1 VPLNSDIVGRS
12 DICIVGSAHSGRRGD
27 FRSRLFAARRQ
38 FGQADGG
45 FSEVAAISVDG
56 LTGDMRV
63 MGLAPIPTGFA
74 AVAGSSEESFLAE
87 FDHDFRQK
95 TGWHEL
101 PGGRDPHGLLIE
113 EDRLWVVSSGSNEV
127 ILYRKTGSG
136 SWTPEVVYQHPSCEP
151 QHFNGLVRHR
161 GMLILSA
168 FGVSANGA
176 RSVSSTGYL
185 VDIDTGLRV
194 RSALDQPHSPISQAD
209 SLWFCESQHSLVWRG
224 DDRLPRLEGY
234 LRGLV
239 VAPDRLIHVAESA
252 PRPPRELLTDD
263 RPPAVLWT
271 LAPDGA
277 AITRSTLIGV
287 EAEVYDLIA
296 LPDLAGSNGAGHF

>member
-1 VPLNSDIVGRS
+1 MDRS
-12 DICIVGSAHSGRRGD
+12 DICILGSAHSGRRGD
-27 FRSRLFAARRQ
+27 FRSRLFAGRRR
-38 FGQADGG
+38 FGEKAAGIG
-45 FSEVAAISVDG
+45 EVTLIPVDG

-63 MGLAPIPTGFA
+63 MGLASSPSGFS
-74 AVAGSSEESFLAE
+74 AVAGSSEAAFLAG
-87 FDHDFRQK
+87 FDRDFRQ
-95 TGWHEL
+95 TAWHEL
-101 PGGRDPHGLLIE
+101 AGARDPHGLLIE
-113 EDRLWVVSSGSNEV
+113 GDRLWLVSSGSNEV
-127 ILYRKTGSG
+127 ILYHMSG
-136 SWTPEVVYQHPSCEP
+136 SRPFASEVVYQHSSYEP

-194 RSALDQPHSPISQAD
+194 RSALDQPHSPLSQAGN
-209 SLWFCESQHSLVWRG
+209 LWFCESQHSLVWRG
-224 DDRLPRLEGY
+224 DDRLPHLEGY

-239 VAPDRLIHVAESA
+239 IAPDRLIHVAASA

-271 LAPDGA
+271 FSLDGGP
-277 AITRSTLIGV
+277 ITRSTLTGV
-287 EAEVYDLIA
+287 EAEIYDLIA
-296 LPDLAGSNGAGHF
+296 L